1 MLGQNYFAGVYLAL
15 RGHFIANNS
24 NINIRSIGQYSD
36 ALLCITDKS
45 SEPDCTFRDWYFP
58 NGDLVLEYSSYYFK
72 RGGNINSAAVS
83 LNRYHNVISPTG
95 QFCCKVP
102 DATYIIQTLCV
113 IIGKTNL
120 ISVSCMNIMI

>member
-1 MLGQNYFAGVYLAL
+1 MFGDYFAGVYLEL

-24 NINIRSIGQYSD
+24 NVNIRSIGQYSD

-45 SEPDCTFRDWYFP
+45 SEPDCTFGGWYFP
-58 NGDLVLEYSSYYFK
+58 NGDLVLEYYYSSSYFR
-72 RGGNINSAAVS
+72 RGGSINNAAVS
-83 LNRYHNVISPTG
+83 LNRHRNVMSPTG

-113 IIGKTNL
+113 IIGKINL
-120 ISVSCMNIMI
+120 LVHA